1 MKRIIKH
8 HQNNISHKI
17 KLSKQSDQLLEQVRK
32 KIQTLF
38 LCKDK
43 VHHSDAPFFEVKHR
57 VIRSKDVWF
66 SRNIKGKWKRVDYDT
81 YSATGCIIKRKESR

>member
-1 MKRIIKH
+1 MKKIIKH

-17 KLSKQSDQLLEQVRK
+17 KLSKQSVWLLEQVRK
-32 KIQTLF
+32 KIQMLF

-43 VHHSDAPFFEVKHR
+43 VPHSDAPFFEVKHK

-66 SRNIKGKWKRVDYDT
+66 SRNIKGKWKRVSYDT
-81 YSATGCIIKRKESR
+81 YAAYSGSIKGSNQ